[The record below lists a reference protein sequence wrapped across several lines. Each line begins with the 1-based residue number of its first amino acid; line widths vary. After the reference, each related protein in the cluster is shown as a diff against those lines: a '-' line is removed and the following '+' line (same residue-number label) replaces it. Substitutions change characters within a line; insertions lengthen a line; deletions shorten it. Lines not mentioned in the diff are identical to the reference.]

1 MVQAV
6 ATGHLTNLVQ
16 GREAL
21 RQSVEYR
28 SYAPTQSGAWQQAFS
43 RYKSIVARGR
53 TPEPAPAHA

>member
-1 MVQAV
+1 VQAV
-6 ATGHLTNLVQ
+6 ATGHLANLAQ

-21 RQSVEYR
+21 RKSVEYR

-43 RYKSIVARGR
+43 HYKSIVARGR